1 MTRLIFWILATCLV
15 YTLNK
20 QLYRRYNRIWLSP
33 ILITPLVIGAAVLL
47 SGLTYDAYLRDT
59 RPLLWM
65 VGPATISMAVPVY
78 QHRTFVRTWWPV
90 LACGTGVATLTALL
104 TAAALAH
111 CFGLPA
117 DVTHSLMAR
126 SISLPFAFAVADE
139 LKGTQD
145 LTTLFVVMSGLFGL
159 VCGELALTFMPV
171 RTEQARGASLGAIA
185 HSIGALKA
193 LEHGPARGV
202 MASLTMIFSG
212 ALTVLLAPCV
222 NRLATLL
229 LH

>member
-1 MTRLIFWILATCLV
+1 MIQFAFWIIGTCLV
-15 YTLNK
+15 YALNK
-20 QLYRRYNRIWLSP
+20 QIYRRVNKIWLSP
-33 ILITPLVIGAAVLL
+33 ILVTPLIVGAAIVC
-47 SGLTYDAYLRDT
+47 SGFTYDAYLSST

-65 VGPATISMAVPVY
+65 VGPATISLAVPVY
-78 QHRTFVRTWWPV
+78 QHRAFVRKWWLV
-90 LACGTGVATLTALL
+90 LACGTLTATLTALF
-104 TAAALAH
+104 TAAELAH
-111 CFGLPA
+111 LFGLPA

-139 LKGTQD
+139 IKGTQD

-159 VCGELALTFMPV
+159 VCGEIALAVLPV

-185 HSIGALKA
+185 HSIGALKS

-212 ALTVLLAPCV
+212 GLTVLLAPLV
-222 NRLATLL
+222 SRFM
-229 LH
+229 H

>member
-1 MTRLIFWILATCLV
+1 MMHIAFWIIATCLV
-15 YTLNK
+15 YSVNK
-20 QLYRRYNRIWLSP
+20 QVYRRINRIWLSP
-33 ILITPLVIGAAVLL
+33 ILVTPILIGAAILL
-47 SGLTYDAYLRDT
+47 TGFTWDAYLVST

-78 QHRTFVRTWWPV
+78 QHRAFVRTWWAV
-90 LACGTGVATLTALL
+90 LACGTAVATLTALL
-104 TAAALAH
+104 TAAGLAH
-111 CFGLPA
+111 WFGLPA

-159 VCGELALTFMPV
+159 VCGELALAVMPV

-212 ALTVLLAPCV
+212 ALTVLLAPFV
-222 NRLATLL
+222 SQLAATLM
-229 LH
+229 H